1 MRVGVLALQGAFA
14 EHLKVLSK
22 LGVEGFQVKKPVDLA
37 QGLDALIIPGGES
50 TVMGKLLKEI
60 GLYGPIKTLID
71 GGLPVL
77 GTCAG
82 MILLASAIEN
92 DNTVH
97 FGTLPITVRRNAFGR
112 QLGSFHTVGEFA
124 GIPDIPMT
132 FIRAPVITKVDDSVV
147 VLATVGAHMVAARRG
162 NILVTAFH
170 PELTDDPTVHKF
182 FLEHLI

>member
-1 MRVGVLALQGAFA
+1 
-14 EHLKVLSK
+14 
-22 LGVEGFQVKKPVDLA
+22 
-37 QGLDALIIPGGES
+37 
-50 TVMGKLLKEI
+50 MGKLLKEI

-92 DNTVH
+92 DSTVH

-132 FIRAPVITKVDDSVV
+132 FIRAPVITKADESVV
-147 VLATVGAHMVAARRG
+147 VLATIGDRMVAARQG

-170 PELTDDPTVHKF
+170 PELTTDLTIHNY
-182 FLEHLI
+182 FLKQM